1 MHTGLTPENCPPL
14 TTRHATVRADP
25 LRVPLLAI
33 VALSVCVWRAVPMC
47 PHWKMKTQEGCWISP
62 FETRLSERLDD
73 VHLHGRAKGCRGG

>member
-1 MHTGLTPENCPPL
+1 VHTGLTPENCPPL

-47 PHWKMKTQEGCWISP
+47 PPLED
-62 FETRLSERLDD
+62 EN
-73 VHLHGRAKGCRGG
+73 RGGLLDITLRDSIE